1 MKNWKII
8 DLFSGAGGFSLGFE
22 HAGFESIIAIDKW
35 EDAIETYNFN
45 RKNKVGTTRDIC
57 EFSNEEIKELNKNND
72 VVGIIGGPP
81 CQGFSMVG
89 TRDETDERNNLYL
102 QFVRFVK
109 EIEPKFF
116 ILENVRGLLTMAN
129 GFFKN
134 DIIERFSKIGYN
146 VVYKVLRA
154 SEYGVPQSRER
165 VFFVGLSKKTFGNL
179 MFDFAKIEKKQL
191 VSTKDALSDLPSLDN
206 DESQTEYASEPQNQF
221 QKEMRKRSTKILN
234 NEITKH
240 TQQTIDIIKMV
251 PDGGNIRSIDPKF
264 YSVRNYNAAFKRMD
278 STLPSGTIDCGHRNY
293 FHYSENRIPT
303 ARESARIQSFP
314 DIYVFKGNKS
324 SQYTQIGNAVPPK
337 LAESIA
343 KAIIYY
349 LSGGNTNEGF

>member
-1 MKNWKII
+1 MKKLKII

-22 HAGFESIIAIDKW
+22 HVGFESIIAIDKW
-35 EDAIETYNFN
+35 EDAIDTYNSN

-57 EFSNEEIKELNKNND
+57 EFTNEEIKALNKNND

-89 TRDETDERNNLYL
+89 TRDEYDERNNLYL

-134 DIIERFSKIGYN
+134 DILERFSKLGYN
-146 VVYKVLRA
+146 VVYKVIRA

-165 VFFVGLSKKTFGNL
+165 VFFIGLLNKVFGDL
-179 MFDFAKIEKKQL
+179 KFDFEKMDKKPL

-206 DESQTEYASEPQNQF
+206 NESPTEYAKEPQNKF
-221 QKEMRKRSTKILN
+221 QKEMRKGATKIFN
-234 NEITKH
+234 NEITNH
-240 TQQTIDIIKMV
+240 TEQTIDIIKMV

-293 FHYSENRIPT
+293 FHYSENRVPT

-314 DIYVFKGNKS
+314 DVYIFKGNKS

-337 LAESIA
+337 LAEAIA
-343 KAIIYY
+343 RVINNY
-349 LSGGNTNEGF
+349 LSGGNNNESF